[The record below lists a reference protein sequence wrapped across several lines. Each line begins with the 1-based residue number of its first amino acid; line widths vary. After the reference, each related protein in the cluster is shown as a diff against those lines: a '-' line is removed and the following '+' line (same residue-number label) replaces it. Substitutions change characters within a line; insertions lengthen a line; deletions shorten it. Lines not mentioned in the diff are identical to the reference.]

1 MRFLKKVLASVVPGA
16 AFGAAAVALAE
27 WILRNLDQIVQWV
40 GEIVQL
46 EETQIVIL
54 SAVLGQL
61 RGAELTLPWTE
72 AILIGCA
79 VNVLIALLIASGKIR
94 KVVINVILMI
104 PAVAAVLWF
113 TKVNGIMLGDVIEK
127 LIPLLESGLL

>member
-1 MRFLKKVLASVVPGA
+1 MRFLKKVFVSVVPGA
-16 AFGAAAVALAE
+16 AFGAAAVVLAE
-27 WILRNLDQIVQWV
+27 WILRNLDQIVRWA
-40 GEIVQL
+40 GEIVKM
-46 EETQIVIL
+46 ENAQI
-54 SAVLGQL
+54 SMMAAVLGQL

-79 VNVLIALLIASGKIR
+79 VNVLIALLIARGKVR
-94 KVVINVILMI
+94 KVVIDVLLMI

-113 TKVNGIMLGDVIEK
+113 TKVNGIMLGDVIEQ

>member
-1 MRFLKKVLASVVPGA
+1 MSFLKNVIASVVPGA

-27 WILRNLDQIVQWV
+27 WILRNLDKIVQWV
-40 GEIVQL
+40 GEII
-46 EETQIVIL
+46 EMEAAEMAMISTIL
-54 SAVLGQL
+54 GTL
-61 RGAELTLPWTE
+61 RGAELTLPWKE
-72 AILIGCA
+72 AIIIGVI

-94 KVVINVILMI
+94 KFVINVLLMI

-113 TKVNGIMLGDVIEK
+113 TKVNGIMLGDVIEQ